1 MKQSIGTLIILGLS
15 LSLQAQT
22 SMDQANNSTYLKPPA
37 APQYEVC
44 GYVTVDNGYGGTY
57 QVADQA
63 CRDRNA
69 EKQRNY
75 NAAIEVYNRSSRMMS
90 SDASTTTKPVEP
102 TYENC
107 QTNDVE
113 NGGYRV
119 DYACQRRNQ
128 DKQRDYNIQISA
140 WNKMQQEQAMNNQ
153 AAQSEEQRRALAEAQ
168 AQSATEALRKAQE
181 QNQKSASRSQ
191 KAATIT
197 QGISIAFGVS
207 YAATCAAFGG
217 CQTPLL
223 VASIAFGL
231 LSSKSSR
238 QASQNVASGVSA
250 CQTQSQ
256 LNSSGSGDCSA
267 IANTPTNPTP
277 ITSVFDQ
284 NGNCIASDKSL
295 CDQVT
300 AGLPPGT
307 NIKDVVKGASQFAM
321 TPPFKTNADGSVT
334 TKDGKTF
341 KPSDFASKEALM
353 AAGLS
358 ADEASAAMAAI
369 GKAGLG
375 LPKDGLAGAK
385 EDLKTAA
392 SGKKVDFGGGEIGG
406 GSGSDSAA
414 AAGNTSGSLGSKAIG
429 GGLAGG
435 DGRDSKRN
443 PAGAGLTRDFNGE
456 AIGAAGDDIFS
467 MMNRRYKMK
476 TAQDSFISN

>member
-1 MKQSIGTLIILGLS
+1 MKQSLSTLIILGLS

-44 GYVTVDNGYGGTY
+44 GYVAVDNGYGGTY

-75 NAAIEVYNRSSRMMS
+75 NAALESYNRQSRMMS
-90 SDASTTTKPVEP
+90 SDASTTKKPEEP
-102 TYENC
+102 VYENC
-107 QTNDVE
+107 QTSDNE
-113 NGGYRV
+113 SGGYRV
-119 DYACQRRNQ
+119 DYACQQRNQ
-128 DKQRDYNIQISA
+128 QKQHDYSIQINA
-140 WNKMQQEQAMNNQ
+140 WNKMQQEQAQQNQ

-181 QNQKSASRSQ
+181 QNQKSAKKSQ
-191 KAATIT
+191 MAATIT
-197 QGISIAFGVS
+197 QGISIGFGVAFAAS
-207 YAATCAAFGG
+207 CAGAGATCNYGFLAS
-217 CQTPLL
+217 
-223 VASIAFGL
+223 SIAFGM

-250 CQTQSQ
+250 CQTQAQ

-267 IANTPTNPTP
+267 IANTPTTPTP

-284 NGNCIASDKSL
+284 NGNCIATDKNL
-295 CDQVT
+295 CGQVE

-321 TPPFKTNADGSVT
+321 TPPFKTNPDGSVT
-334 TKDGKTF
+334 MKNGKTL

-358 ADEASAAMAAI
+358 ADEASAAMASL

-375 LPKDGLAGAK
+375 LPKDALDKAK
-385 EDLKTAA
+385 EDLKTAS

-406 GSGSDSAA
+406 GGGSESASSANASGA
-414 AAGNTSGSLGSKAIG
+414 LGSKSIG